1 MQRIKLNNICE
12 DANGAVPRFLMRV
25 WMLSAVLA
33 LFAVSGACSSSR
45 ADVPQQIVATV
56 GDSTIT
62 FQEFLDRYEDY
73 LIFTGLQDNMQAR
86 FAILNNMINEIL
98 LRHYDD
104 NSKIYADPEYQ
115 KEITSAWNRTVLAFL
130 KDQEVYAKI
139 TVTDQELREAYR
151 RSKIKLAVRHLYAA
165 TEKDAENLYSLAAM
179 GVSFDEL
186 AKQCF
191 TDTALRNNGGYLG
204 YINWG
209 ETDPNFEN
217 AAYALKVGEI
227 SKPVK
232 TTEGYSIIRVDDR
245 IEDPF
250 MTDYEFLNMKHKLE
264 RALKIEKKQPYEKA
278 YLEKVFKRKKVE
290 FNEKALN
297 AVFDDLQ
304 RLQRGDIETMSP
316 AGQLFPYCV
325 QYNGKRYGQK
335 EIEEKILETP
345 GYDRKL
351 LGSVALLR
359 EAIVGL
365 IMQDVLLKIAR
376 DKGYDTTS
384 YVKETFTK
392 LANNIYLN
400 YKRNEVLDKVP
411 VADSEI
417 MAYYRKN
424 IAFYTSEREI
434 NVQEIILDNDSLASA
449 IKARID
455 QGEDFGALAKRY
467 SLRTWS
473 AKQNGVM
480 GLTPI
485 SSFGEIKDTLWSMSY
500 GSVLGPLKF
509 DRYFGIFRVIDKQ
522 EGRPI
527 DVSIVR
533 DQIVKAIKNEKG
545 FPYMKNRLAR
555 LAKRTTVKVNGDIIK
570 NYTMNLAGK

>member
-45 ADVPQQIVATV
+45 SDVPQQIVATV

-335 EIEEKILETP
+335 
-345 GYDRKL
+345 
-351 LGSVALLR
+351 
-359 EAIVGL
+359 
-365 IMQDVLLKIAR
+365 
-376 DKGYDTTS
+376 
-384 YVKETFTK
+384 
-392 LANNIYLN
+392 
-400 YKRNEVLDKVP
+400 
-411 VADSEI
+411 
-417 MAYYRKN
+417 
-424 IAFYTSEREI
+424 
-434 NVQEIILDNDSLASA
+434 
-449 IKARID
+449 
-455 QGEDFGALAKRY
+455 
-467 SLRTWS
+467 
-473 AKQNGVM
+473 
-480 GLTPI
+480 
-485 SSFGEIKDTLWSMSY
+485 
-500 GSVLGPLKF
+500 
-509 DRYFGIFRVIDKQ
+509 
-522 EGRPI
+522 
-527 DVSIVR
+527 
-533 DQIVKAIKNEKG
+533 
-545 FPYMKNRLAR
+545 
-555 LAKRTTVKVNGDIIK
+555 
-570 NYTMNLAGK
+570 